1 MSRRYHLLI
10 PLLLALAGCAEAE
23 METGGAPSR
32 PAGGN
37 TPGPVDSLPDSVV
50 GNPERNRDPE
60 WTLATVQGGAGSS
73 GVATQVEMRVAPNE
87 GFDRI
92 VLEFEDSQLPRYRIG
107 FAEPPIVQCA
117 SGEVMS
123 VAGAAY
129 LEIHLEP
136 AQAHDEQGRTTLP
149 EWSLPPSLTVIRDL
163 QKSCEFE
170 AHLDWVVGL
179 PAARP
184 FRVMELDEPSRLVID
199 LEE

>member
-23 METGGAPSR
+23 LDPGGAPSP
-32 PAGGN
+32 PAGAN
-37 TPGPVDSLPDSVV
+37 TPDRVGSLPDGVV
-50 GNPERNRDPE
+50 RDPAQNHDPE
-60 WTLATVQGGAGSS
+60 WTLTTVQGGAGS
-73 GVATQVEMRVAPNE
+73 GKVATLVEVRVAPNE

-92 VLEFEDSQLPRYRIG
+92 VLEFEDSELPRYRIG
-107 FAEPPIVQCA
+107 FVQPPLLQCA

-123 VAGAAY
+123 VAGGAF

-149 EWSLPPSLTVIRDL
+149 EWSVPPSLAVIRDL

-184 FRVMELDEPSRLVID
+184 FRVMELDEPSRLIVD